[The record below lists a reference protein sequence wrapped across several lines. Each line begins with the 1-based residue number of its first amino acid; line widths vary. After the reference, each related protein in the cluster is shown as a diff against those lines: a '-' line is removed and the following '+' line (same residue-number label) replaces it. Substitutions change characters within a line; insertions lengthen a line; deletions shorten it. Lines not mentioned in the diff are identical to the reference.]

1 MRKAPVSAL
10 ILTLILFSPP
20 ILLARGEKNVIVNR
34 GSDSMAIAVLV
45 WAEGYQ
51 TSKRKVGIAVSGGGK
66 WHRHSRP
73 DKRCGKHR

>member
-1 MRKAPVSAL
+1 MKKAPVSAL
-10 ILTLILFSPP
+10 ILTLILFSPQ

-34 GSDSMAIAVLV
+34 GSDSMAIAVLA

-51 TSKRKVGIAVSGGGK
+51 TSKRNRGQWRRQ